1 MQQTKPHLLF
11 VDDEVQILNTMKA
24 LFRRHFLVSVATSG
38 FAALKMLKDKE
49 THVLVSDQRM
59 PNMEG
64 IDLLRMA
71 KKVSPHTMRILL
83 TGYADYKAVIGSINE
98 GEVFRFINKPW
109 DNDRLVKTV
118 AQAAE
123 IALRA
128 FRESLTQPGE
138 HEHVSGVL
146 AIDSDPDTHALL
158 RAILAKRYPLF
169 FAKSSEEAL
178 QILEQEEIGIVM
190 SDMVVGGADL
200 TTFLKTLKRHHP
212 HIVTTV
218 MTEREDAMSVI
229 DLINQ
234 GQVYRLLTKPV
245 KPGICKLIVQASMR
259 QHAAYVSAP
268 QLTRRVQ
275 VEQAPPQEQAAI
287 QSGTLVSRIKA
298 LRNRFRGAQ
307 D

>member
-1 MQQTKPHLLF
+1 MPQSKPHLLF

-24 LFRRHFLVSVATSG
+24 LFRRQFLVSVATSG
-38 FAALKMLKDKE
+38 FAALKVLKDKE

-118 AQAAE
+118 TQAAQ

-128 FRESLTQPGE
+128 FHESPTQPGD

-146 AIDSDPDTHALL
+146 ILDSDPDTHAVL
-158 RAILAKRYPLF
+158 RAILAKHYPVF
-169 FAKSSEEAL
+169 FATSSEEAL
-178 QILEQEEIGIVM
+178 QVLEQQEIGMVL
-190 SDMVVGGADL
+190 SDMVVGGTDV
-200 TTFLKTLKRHHP
+200 TTFLKALKRHHP

-234 GQVYRLLTKPV
+234 GQVYRFLTKPV

-259 QHAAYVSAP
+259 QHASYVSAP
-268 QLTRRVQ
+268 ALTRRVQ
-275 VEQAPPQEQAAI
+275 VEQPPTQQRTATH
-287 QSGTLVSRIKA
+287 SGTLVSRIKA
-298 LRNRFRGAQ
+298 LRSRFMGNQ